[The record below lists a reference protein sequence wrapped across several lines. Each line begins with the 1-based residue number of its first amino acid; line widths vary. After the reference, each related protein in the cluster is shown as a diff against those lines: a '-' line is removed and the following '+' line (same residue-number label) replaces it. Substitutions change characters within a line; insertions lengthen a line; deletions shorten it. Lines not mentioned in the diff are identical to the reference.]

1 MEMVRMRSEGLAL
14 LLIIVVLL
22 SVAASGCLGGG
33 NGGESSTSETYQ
45 EGGGETQEIN
55 SQSGGGESGVSTWK
69 TPWDAYNPV
78 RVNGQSYY
86 ITYIKY
92 TFTVKTSEGE
102 RSYKVIKQR
111 GYVRA
116 HIYSDDN
123 GNKKDL
129 GEYNLFAYYGK
140 ITPLNDPD
148 MKGPLEYLILI
159 KERTKDSD
167 SYFLTPFPDFG
178 AMTSGTTTVIE
189 ASYGDDYFYWSNP
202 AAVGNYSEL
211 PYTEGNLETVMG
223 GVPSSTI
230 QGWMAMVS
238 SAVWNG
244 LENHDLSKPGEY
256 SFSFMGMGYNYKIKP
271 DGSVSLSGKSFKVSN
286 VEWSWTFGNVKGQGK
301 ARIAPELPIPVETEG
316 TFSQMGGESY
326 HSKLMLED
334 LRLSKEFEGI
344 SVEVGHGASPGE
356 SGTPTETQTETST
369 STGTPSESLSD
380 NWQLAWDASKPITI
394 NGRDYV
400 VREVTFEANY
410 RVSGGSHVR
419 MIIRKG
425 YYETKLN
432 GKDVYDLYAILNI
445 SGETYNYSVYVEP
458 DYLDEYTSGI
468 LWVPA
473 VYDMI
478 NGPDWVKIVV
488 TGPSC
493 HYSMDDSG
501 NMEGDTN
508 CGMISEDFQ
517 RYNMVWS
524 YPTGFYGGIYGD
536 VLSYVTLT
544 GNGQGYTVGP
554 GEEVSLAGM
563 NFKTYRVTWNGIVQG
578 GLAQANGGTIVAPEL
593 PFPVEVTAS
602 LAMPGGGAIYVHAK
616 LINVGLEGVG

>member
-1 MEMVRMRSEGLAL
+1 MKSRGLTL
-14 LLIIVVLL
+14 LLVIVVLMG
-22 SVAASGCLGGG
+22 VVASGCISS
-33 NGGESSTSETYQ
+33 GGEERTSPSETYQ
-45 EGGGETQEIN
+45 ESGGETQETS

-78 RVNGQSYY
+78 RVNGQEYY
-86 ITYIKY
+86 ITYVKY
-92 TFTVKTSEGE
+92 TFTVKSSEGE
-102 RSYKVIKQR
+102 RSYEVIKQR
-111 GYVRA
+111 GYVKA
-116 HIYSDDN
+116 HIYSDEN
-123 GNKKDL
+123 GKKDL
-129 GEYNLFAYYGK
+129 GEYNLFAYYGR

-159 KERTKDSD
+159 KERTKNSD

-178 AMTSGTTTVIE
+178 AMMSGTTAGIE

-211 PYTEGNLETVMG
+211 PYTEGNFETVMG
-223 GVPSSTI
+223 GIPGSTI

-238 SAVWNG
+238 SGTWSG
-244 LENHDLSKPGEY
+244 LENHDLSKPDEY
-256 SFSFMGMGYNYKIKP
+256 SFSFMGMGYNYKIEP
-271 DGSVSLSGKSFKVSN
+271 DGSVSLDGKSFKVSN

-301 ARIAPELPIPVETEG
+301 AKIAPELPIPVETEG
-316 TFSQMGGESY
+316 TFSRMGGESY
-326 HSKLMLED
+326 YSKMMLED
-334 LRLSKEFEGI
+334 LKLSKEFEGI
-344 SVEVGHGASPGE
+344 SVEIEQGTSPGE
-356 SGTPTETQTETST
+356 TGTSTETQTETPT
-369 STGTPSESLSD
+369 STGTPGESLSD

-394 NGRDYV
+394 NGEDYV
-400 VREVTFEANY
+400 VKEVTFEADY

-425 YYETKLN
+425 YHETKLN
-432 GKDVYDLYAILNI
+432 GEDVYDLYAILNI
-445 SGETYNYSVYVEP
+445 GGETYNYTVYVEP

-544 GNGQGYTVGP
+544 GNGQGYTVEP
-554 GEEVSLAGM
+554 GDDVSLAGM
-563 NFKTYRVTWNGIVQG
+563 EFKTYRVTWNGVVQG

-602 LAMPGGGAIYVHAK
+602 LTMPGGGAIYVHAK
-616 LINVGLEGVG
+616 LIDIRLEGAS